1 MKKKKYPYYARG
13 KVQLD
18 ENSERE
24 DHRYGQE
31 RMKTQFVLTCDSK
44 ESLEQK
50 KEKKTIVCNKAFRG
64 GNRISFLWWNKENK

>member
-18 ENSERE
+18 ENSKTE

-31 RMKTQFVLTCDSK
+31 RMKTQFFLTCDSK
-44 ESLEQK
+44 EGLEQK
-50 KEKKTIVCNKAFRG
+50 KEKKTIVCNKAFWG
-64 GNRISFLWWNKENK
+64 GNIISFLWWNKENK

>member
-64 GNRISFLWWNKENK
+64 GNRISFL